1 MKLLVVARAI
11 DQMAGGVERISVDL
25 MNKMLNRGMEVELL
39 TWDLAESTS
48 FYAMKAEI
56 KWHRLNMGHPEQ
68 KASYTLMFQRARV
81 IRNLVRQQNIDVIVC
96 FQAGPFLAMRIY
108 LLGMGIPII
117 ASERNS
123 PSRFEHLKAG
133 WYKSIFFQ
141 GFRLAHRITVQCENY
156 RSLYPAYLQDRIIT
170 IPNPVYPTPYLS
182 KPDIVD
188 NHVYHLLSVG
198 RLSYQKNYPVLINAF
213 SMIAEEFSAWD
224 LLIIGEGEDKEVL
237 QKLIIEKKMTDRI
250 ILIEPTKDIN
260 KWYRKS
266 HAFCLSSRWEGFPNA
281 LAEALAHGLPAV
293 GFSDCSG
300 VNDLIETG
308 RNGML
313 AEGNGN
319 PFSLGK
325 ALKEIMNDSAKRHKM
340 GQEAITIVDKYD
352 PEKIYDLWENML
364 FNTVRNQN
372 HTNL

>member
-11 DQMAGGVERISVDL
+11 DQMAGGVERISIDL
-25 MNKMLNRGMEVELL
+25 MNKMLDRGMEVELL

-81 IRNLVRQQNIDVIVC
+81 IRNLVRQQKIDIIIC

-108 LLGMGIPII
+108 LIGMGIPII

-123 PSRFEHLKAG
+123 PSRFEFLKAG
-133 WYKSIFFQ
+133 RYKSIFFQ
-141 GFRLAHRITVQCENY
+141 SFRFASQLVVQSESYCSHYPDYLHSNIT
-156 RSLYPAYLQDRIIT
+156 T
-170 IPNPVYPTPYLS
+170 IPNPVYPAQLLS
-182 KPDIVD
+182 KPDIDD
-188 NHVYHLLSVG
+188 NHRYHLLSVG
-198 RLSYQKNYPVLINAF
+198 RLSYQKNYPVLIKAF

-224 LLIIGEGEDKEVL
+224 LLIIGDGEDKEVL
-237 QKLIIEKKMTDRI
+237 QQLIIEKQLTDRI
-250 ILIEPTKDIN
+250 TLLKPTKDIN
-260 KWYRKS
+260 MWYRKS
-266 HAFCLSSRWEGFPNA
+266 HVFCLSSQWEGFPNA
-281 LAEALAHGLPAV
+281 LAEALAHGIPAV

-300 VNDLIETG
+300 VNNLIETG
-308 RNGML
+308 RNGLL

>member
-11 DQMAGGVERISVDL
+11 DQMAGGVERTSIRL
-25 MNKMLNRGMEVELL
+25 MNNMLERGMEVELL

-56 KWHRLNMGHPEQ
+56 KWHRLNMGSPEN
-68 KASYTLMFQRARV
+68 KASYALMFQRARV
-81 IRNLVRQQNIDVIVC
+81 IRNLVRQQKIDIIIC
-96 FQAGPFLAMRIY
+96 FQAGPFLAMKIY
-108 LLGMGIPII
+108 LLGMGIPVI

-170 IPNPVYPTPYLS
+170 IPNPVYPTQYLS
-182 KPDIVD
+182 KPGIAD
-188 NHVYHLLSVG
+188 NHAYYLLSVG
-198 RLSYQKNYPVLINAF
+198 RLSYQKNYPVLIKAF

-224 LLIIGEGEDKEVL
+224 LLIIGDGEDKEVL
-237 QKLIIEKKMTDRI
+237 QQLIIEKQLTDRI
-250 ILIEPTKDIN
+250 TLLKPTKDIN
-260 KWYRKS
+260 MWYRKS
-266 HAFCLSSRWEGFPNA
+266 HVFCLSSQWEGFPNA
-281 LAEALAHGLPAV
+281 LAEALAHGIPAV

-300 VNDLIETG
+300 VNNLIETEK
-308 RNGML
+308 NGLL
-313 AEGNGN
+313 APGNDN
-319 PFSLGK
+319 PSSLAS
-325 ALKEIMNDSAKRHKM
+325 ALKEIMDDSAKRYKM
-340 GQEAITIVDKYD
+340 GQEAISIVDKYD

-364 FNTVRNQN
+364 LNTVENQN
-372 HTNL
+372 HTSL